1 LSVVRRAPKMRL
13 LGILLKYHH
22 HDFLRLA
29 HGSCNLKVEL
39 RDFDRQYPAPQ
50 LRCAIRL
57 RYHDAPIT
65 AKDKM
70 QSRKHTH
77 THTRKCVCVCVC
89 DCVCWVASKSSCQL
103 EKNSLGP
110 QGDIFS
116 HRIYNASADW
126 QRRIP
131 LFLSFLGGNLN
142 SQKSLQ
148 THSGNLKLGRFLWF
162 FLGCRT
168 LSFNQR
174 TISE

>member
-1 LSVVRRAPKMRL
+1 MRLSVVRRAPKMRL

-77 THTRKCVCVCVC
+77 THTPANVCVCVCVI
-89 DCVCWVASKSSCQL
+89 VYVGWQANHPANLKKIHWAPR
-103 EKNSLGP
+103 E
-110 QGDIFS
+110 IFS
-116 HRIYNASADW
+116 PIGFTTQVLIGRDEFLCFC
-126 QRRIP
+126 
-131 LFLSFLGGNLN
+131 LFWVV
-142 SQKSLQ
+142 
-148 THSGNLKLGRFLWF
+148 T
-162 FLGCRT
+162 
-168 LSFNQR
+168 
-174 TISE
+174 